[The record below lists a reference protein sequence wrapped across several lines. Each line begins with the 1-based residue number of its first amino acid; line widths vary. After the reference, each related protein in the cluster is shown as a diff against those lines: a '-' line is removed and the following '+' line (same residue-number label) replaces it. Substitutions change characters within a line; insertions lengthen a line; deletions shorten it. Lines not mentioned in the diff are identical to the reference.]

1 MKNNP
6 SDLSQETIRALFEQQ
21 IMKLSKESYE
31 KSFDIQFT
39 IGFQQSN

>member
-1 MKNNP
+1 MENNP

-21 IMKLSKESYE
+21 IMRLSKESYE

-39 IGFQQSN
+39 IGIPQVN